1 MNTLNLIALLRP
13 YEVCKQ
19 CHYQTKRG
27 FRHGQYDVLAKVV
40 RKYGG
45 AFIETFMYY
54 EGKTGLV
61 SRDVPTP
68 FLYGQDDAQA
78 WKIADESISVM
89 YNTMAKI
96 AKGKIDLEKLVQ
108 DFIQEAHQILALI
121 KEYE

>member
-1 MNTLNLIALLRP
+1 MKTLNPIELLRP
-13 YEVCKQ
+13 YEVLKQ
-19 CHYQTKRG
+19 CHYQTKHG
-27 FRHGQYDVLAKVV
+27 FRHEQYDALIKVV
-40 RKYGG
+40 RKYGDS
-45 AFIETFMYY
+45 FIETYMYH
-54 EGKTGLV
+54 EGKAGLV
-61 SRDVPTP
+61 PRDVPSM
-68 FLYGQDDAQA
+68 FLYGQDDEQV